1 MDHQISKLK
10 TDFNGIIDIRSNIQN
25 IFDVLQIRINKLKSI
40 YGEFISQNKNQLFIF
55 GLDSFHFQS
64 KIIDIEFDDMKR
76 IFLAINN
83 RLYCEYY
90 KLYRLIVDYVSQE
103 IQDKKLMEAIHLHN
117 FPIYKDI
124 EPYRDYKFEKVQEI
138 HSTILEL
145 MNSITNILNDKEH
158 VLQQHKTKRA
168 IGLNIDNFISS
179 YNFEVI
185 IMREKIQLFL
195 TYLEFFHNL
204 HTKYLK
210 RFSNKIK
217 LMYIHIDNDVK
228 FDETFEINRRKMSK
242 TPSVFEH
249 NDDSSSNNEEIHT
262 SATTNYVNFD
272 NASNNNNTYNCYNS
286 SNNIYLHCSSDVD
299 LDNYINI
306 DLTNQSVDSPRHNID
321 EFFEKNVSIIDMNKL
336 QENHEIETEPLTV
349 DPILSYSISEDDL
362 QKREQ
367 YDRK

>member
-10 TDFNGIIDIRSNIQN
+10 NDFNAIIDIRSNIQN

-40 YGEFISQNKNQLFIF
+40 YGEFISHNKNHLFIF

-90 KLYRLIVDYVSQE
+90 KLYKLITEYVAQQ
-103 IQDKKLMEAIHLHN
+103 IQDKKLMETIHLHN
-117 FPIYKDI
+117 FPVYKDT

-138 HSTILEL
+138 HGTILEL
-145 MNSITNILNDKEH
+145 LNSIVNILNDKEH
-158 VLQQHKTKRA
+158 VLQQHKNKRA

-179 YNFEVI
+179 YNFELNV
-185 IMREKIQLFL
+185 MREKIHLFL
-195 TYLEFFHNL
+195 TYIEFFHNL

-228 FDETFEINRRKMSK
+228 FDETIEINHRKISK
-242 TPSVFEH
+242 PTTTIDNEDTNSSI
-249 NDDSSSNNEEIHT
+249 NDGSDDIIHT
-262 SATTNYVNFD
+262 NDVVFDSNSPNY
-272 NASNNNNTYNCYNS
+272 YNS
-286 SNNIYLHCSSDVD
+286 SKSAYLRCSSDID
-299 LDNYINI
+299 LDNYINV
-306 DLTNQSVDSPRHNID
+306 DLNNQHHEYPHRNID
-321 EFFEKNVSIIDMNKL
+321 DFFEKNVSVINLAKVQEPNEII
-336 QENHEIETEPLTV
+336 TEPLNVEPLMT
-349 DPILSYSISEDDL
+349 YSISEDDL

-367 YDRK
+367 YERK